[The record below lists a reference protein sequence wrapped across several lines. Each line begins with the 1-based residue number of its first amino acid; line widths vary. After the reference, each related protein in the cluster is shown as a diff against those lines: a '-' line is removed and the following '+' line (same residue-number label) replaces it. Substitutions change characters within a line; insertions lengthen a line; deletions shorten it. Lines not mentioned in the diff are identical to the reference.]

1 MLSIPEAEQST
12 QMARFLRKRGRKAF
26 SISTAEILESARLAR
41 DLGGRIINVT
51 LGLGEFIFPG
61 TEENE

>member
-1 MLSIPEAEQST
+1 
-12 QMARFLRKRGRKAF
+12 MARFLRKRGRKAF